1 MQFWRYFCAIISTG
15 MTHTMKSLYC
25 LLIVPSRTV
34 AFIFAFLLYF
44 ISLIIVALLEFTQ
57 QLYSVQ
63 ENLGPLIVNL
73 RLASSSPS
81 LATNLPANL
90 IQANITSSGGT
101 AIGTRKSTVMILI
114 IQATNRFHYLHLKLT
129 VQLIQSCL

>member
-1 MQFWRYFCAIISTG
+1 M
-15 MTHTMKSLYC
+15 
-25 LLIVPSRTV
+25 
-34 AFIFAFLLYF
+34 
-44 ISLIIVALLEFTQ
+44 
-57 QLYSVQ
+57 Q

-101 AIGTRKSTVMILI
+101 AIGTCKSTVMILI

-129 VQLIQSCL
+129 VHLYKAASRHLRIGYKDSDFALAPD